1 MPPVLTCV
9 RGDNSDLI
17 AEAARLYLKKGMEV
31 ADVTFGRG
39 VFWKKVDLGKA
50 GVKRFWMSDIDPKYG
65 ATVLF
70 NGKKDIA
77 LINKADFR
85 DFGMIV
91 SQFDII
97 VLDPPYMHGGAT
109 VKKSIKKCY
118 GNGGKSTKY
127 ASHEAILGLY
137 HDGMIAAW
145 RALKPGG
152 LLWVK
157 CQDEIESG
165 KQKWSHVEIL
175 DLAGR
180 RCAQTQGEIPFTAVD
195 LFVLMQATIPAR
207 RLPYQLHARKN
218 HSYLWIFKKL

>member
-1 MPPVLTCV
+1 MTPVLTCV

-17 AEAARLYLKKGMEV
+17 AEVAKLHLRKGAEV

-39 VFWKKVDLGKA
+39 VFWKKVDLKKA
-50 GVKRFWMSDIDPKYG
+50 GVARFWMSDINPKYG
-65 ATVLF
+65 ATVTF
-70 NGKKDIA
+70 NGKKEIA

-85 DFGMIV
+85 DFGGILSRYDV
-91 SQFDII
+91 V

-137 HDGMIAAW
+137 QDGIVAAW
-145 RALKPGG
+145 HALKPGG
-152 LLWVK
+152 TLWVK

-165 KQKWSHVEIL
+165 KQKWSHIEIL
-175 DLAGR
+175 DIATSR
-180 RCAQTQGEIPFTAVD
+180 YPQTGGKPLFKAVD
-195 LFVLMQATIPAR
+195 LFVLMQATTPAR